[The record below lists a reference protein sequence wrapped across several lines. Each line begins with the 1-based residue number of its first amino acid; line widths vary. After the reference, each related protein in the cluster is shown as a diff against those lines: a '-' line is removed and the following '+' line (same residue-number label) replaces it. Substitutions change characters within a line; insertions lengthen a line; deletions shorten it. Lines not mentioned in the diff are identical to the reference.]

1 MCFRPRNLCERACPN
16 APSAQILAVVLA
28 LAAVLAL
35 AFAPGQALAAS
46 ATCPALF
53 DLYRACHAQGV
64 QADSGKTCLE
74 ASAEAMTRALA
85 QSLAASPRKSPQ
97 TARALVELVCGTGC
111 DDAVSRLPAATRQ
124 EFTEAFCD

>member
-1 MCFRPRNLCERACPN
+1 MKLLFLIADGMGGWADEH
-16 APSAQILAVVLA
+16 
-28 LAAVLAL
+28 
-35 AFAPGQALAAS
+35 PG
-46 ATCPALF
+46 
-53 DLYRACHAQGV
+53 
-64 QADSGKTCLE
+64 GKTCLE

-111 DDAVSRLPAATRQ
+111 DDAVSRLPTATRQ